1 MKIIHGR
8 DYYDFAHAGIDETV
22 VFERDRDVVVVAG
35 EDNPFRL
42 ETITKGLRYI
52 SLLGAMSDGEGNYLI
67 FEPILV
73 FVAGVTYPALRF
85 AKAHK
90 DTDLDHLEKFTFYYA
105 QSDALHYGDTEI
117 VYDRER
123 AMELASKVD
132 PKKARD
138 FAYGKGKRTIEQI
151 INDHFAVAPDSYD
164 DFLIENKIVT
174 GFAYKEEGAINRD
187 VDQVILYKNIDFLDA
202 LQFPKVMDGF
212 TLNQEIFR
220 FISGVLPNPGAST
233 VEIEDKYRIR
243 KGGFDPKYGF
253 RTRPSK

>member
-22 VFERDRDVVVVAG
+22 TFVRDGDVVNLEG
-35 EDNPFRL
+35 DENPFRL
-42 ETITKGLRYI
+42 EGITKGLRHI
-52 SLLGAMSDGEGNYLI
+52 SLFGAMADNEGNYLV

-85 AKAHK
+85 AKANK
-90 DTDLDHLEKFTFYYA
+90 YADQDYLEKFTLYYQQA
-105 QSDALHYGDTEI
+105 AALYYGDTEI

-123 AMELASKVD
+123 AMELAAMVD

-138 FAYGKGKRTIEQI
+138 FAFGKGKRTIEQI
-151 INDHFAVAPDSYD
+151 INDHFAVAHDRYTE
-164 DFLIENKIVT
+164 FLVENKIVT
-174 GFAYKEEGAINRD
+174 GFAYNHDSLLSKD
-187 VDQVILYKNIDFLDA
+187 VDRAVLYKNIDFLDA
-202 LQFPKVMDGF
+202 LQFPTVMDGF

-220 FISGVLPNPGAST
+220 FISGVLPSPGAST

-253 RTRPSK
+253 RTRPKK